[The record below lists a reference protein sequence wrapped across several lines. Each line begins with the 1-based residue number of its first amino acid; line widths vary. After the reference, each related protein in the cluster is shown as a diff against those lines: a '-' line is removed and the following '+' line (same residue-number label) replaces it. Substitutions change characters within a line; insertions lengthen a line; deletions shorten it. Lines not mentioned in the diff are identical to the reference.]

1 MTGDQIAVLLADLA
15 IILLL
20 ARICGALARKCGQPP
35 VIGEVVAGI
44 LLGPTLFGGRLSAFL
59 FPADVRPSL
68 SVLANVG
75 LALFMFMVGLEV
87 DQQKLRGVAR
97 VSAGIAV
104 GSLVLPFGLG
114 VLLALFLGRGTA
126 GGPDI
131 GFVLFVG
138 TAMAMTAFPV
148 LARILTDRGMERTL
162 LGGIALSSAAIIDVL
177 AWCMLAAVVAVAGGG
192 FRWQLLALVPYG
204 VLMVWVVRP
213 LLKRWIPRIPADGA
227 ARAELVAVG
236 LLGWLL
242 SAAATEW
249 LGLHF
254 IFGAFLF
261 GLLVPRDRGGVFR
274 DELVRR
280 VGPVTTSLF
289 VPVYFVVAGFGVN
302 FAQLGRSGFG
312 EVALILALAIAGKF
326 AGAFVSARVQSLGVR
341 DSLVLGTLMNVR
353 GMTELVV
360 LGVGLQLGVIDGRLY
375 SEMTAMALVTTAMTG
390 PLLSAFGAKRA
401 ASLPAQI

>member
-1 MTGDQIAVLLADLA
+1 MTGNQIAVLLADLA

-20 ARICGALARKCGQPP
+20 ARICGALARKCGQPA

-44 LLGPTLFGGRLSAFL
+44 LLGPTLFGGRLSEFL

-114 VLLALFLGRGTA
+114 VLLALFLGRGTP

-148 LARILTDRGMERTL
+148 LARILIDRGMEKTL

-213 LLKRWIPRIPADGA
+213 LLKRWIRRIPADGA
-227 ARAELVAVG
+227 ERAELVAVG

-254 IFGAFLF
+254 IFGAFFF

-302 FAQLGRSGFG
+302 FAQLGRSGLG
-312 EVALILALAIAGKF
+312 EIALILVLAIAGKF
-326 AGAFVSARVQSLGVR
+326 AGAFASARVQSLGVR
-341 DSLVLGTLMNVR
+341 DSLVLGTLLNVR

-390 PLLSAFGAKRA
+390 PLLSGFGAKRP
-401 ASLPAQI
+401 ASLPARI